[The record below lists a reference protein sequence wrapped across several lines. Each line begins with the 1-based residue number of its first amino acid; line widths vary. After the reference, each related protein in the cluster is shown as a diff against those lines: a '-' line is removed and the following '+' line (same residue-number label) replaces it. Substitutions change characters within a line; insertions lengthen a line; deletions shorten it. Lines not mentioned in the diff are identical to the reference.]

1 MLQCYAEPAQFKFS
15 HIVGKSEH
23 NLTHYLCVI
32 HNIPFAFF
40 LKCFNQLPK
49 TGNMCFYKKQQIAV

>member
-32 HNIPFAFF
+32 HNIPFVFF
-40 LKCFNQLPK
+40 LKMLQSTTKNWEYVFL
-49 TGNMCFYKKQQIAV
+49 